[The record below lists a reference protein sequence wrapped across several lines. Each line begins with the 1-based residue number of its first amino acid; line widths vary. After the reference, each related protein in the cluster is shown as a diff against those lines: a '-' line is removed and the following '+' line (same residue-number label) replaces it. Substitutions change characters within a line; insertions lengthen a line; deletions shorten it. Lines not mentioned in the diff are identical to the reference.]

1 MARRKCEGLNRVT
14 LSDNE
19 SYHAYE
25 NLLKLPLPSQ
35 YESLFSYLAN
45 FQFFHF
51 MTLAN
56 RVQTLRDSLGHLSYC
71 L

>member
-1 MARRKCEGLNRVT
+1 MARRKWEGLNRVT

-25 NLLKLPLPSQ
+25 NLQKLPLPRQ
-35 YESLFSYLAN
+35 YKSLFKIWRVSN
-45 FQFFHF
+45 VHF
-51 MTLAN
+51 TTHAN
-56 RVQTLRDSLGHLSYC
+56 RVRNMHNSFCHLSYC